1 MKQMSM
7 ELYPARLR
15 RGRGA
20 IEGGREVGREGSEW
34 EAVQKNEEM
43 KVRMGKV
50 E

>member
-1 MKQMSM
+1 M

-20 IEGGREVGREGSEW
+20 MEGGRKDGREGSEW
-34 EAVQKNEEM
+34 EAVEKDEER
-43 KVRMGKV
+43 KVRIGKV